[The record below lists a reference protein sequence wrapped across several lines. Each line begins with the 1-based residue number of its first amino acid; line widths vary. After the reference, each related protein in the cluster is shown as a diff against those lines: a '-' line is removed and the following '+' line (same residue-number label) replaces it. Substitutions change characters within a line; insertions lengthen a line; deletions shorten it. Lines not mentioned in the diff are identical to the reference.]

1 MKIEQIV
8 DGGIASQKALSMR
21 YGLKLS
27 HASLSHSS
35 WLMR

>member
-21 YGLKLS
+21 YGLKPS
-27 HASLSHSS
+27 HASLS
-35 WLMR
+35 L